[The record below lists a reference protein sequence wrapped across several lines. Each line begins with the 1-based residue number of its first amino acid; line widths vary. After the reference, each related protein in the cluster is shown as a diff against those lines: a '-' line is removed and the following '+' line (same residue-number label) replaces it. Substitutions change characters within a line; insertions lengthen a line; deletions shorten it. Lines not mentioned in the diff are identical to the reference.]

1 MGFIILFVGS
11 SSLYMLY
18 QRRKLLKLKEK
29 FFKQNGGFILLRQ
42 LSKREDTSGTAQI
55 FKEDELKKAT
65 NNYEECLMIKFICMD
80 KSNNFFLIYNF

>member
-1 MGFIILFVGS
+1 VGVIQQILIVGASAGFIILFVGS

-42 LSKREDTSGTAQI
+42 LSKREDASGTAQI
-55 FKEDELKKAT
+55 FKEDELKKLPT
-65 NNYEECLMIKFICMD
+65 IMRRI
-80 KSNNFFLIYNF
+80 